1 MKIGKL
7 AHATGI
13 PAETIR
19 FYERKQLLPAPG
31 RSEGN
36 YRQYEAWHVERLTF
50 IRHCRSLDMT
60 LDEIRVLLHFKDAPE
75 GDCQGVSTLLDEHI
89 GHVSRRTRELR
100 GLERQLVQLRT
111 QCTDSN
117 VSADCGILIDLSD
130 ATPQPAARRSN
141 GRHVSGA
148 H

>member
-1 MKIGKL
+1 MQIGQL
-7 AHATGI
+7 ARVTGT

-36 YRQYEAWHVERLTF
+36 YRQYERWHAERLTF

-60 LDEIRVLLHFKDAPE
+60 LDEIRVLLRFKDAP
-75 GDCQGVSTLLDEHI
+75 GVDCHGVNTLLDEHI
-89 GHVSRRTRELR
+89 GHVSHRIRELR
-100 GLERQLVQLRT
+100 ALERQLVQLRA
-111 QCTDSN
+111 QCTESN
-117 VSADCGILIDLSD
+117 VAADCGILMGLSS
-130 ATPQPAARRSN
+130 TTTHPAAGRS
-141 GRHVSGA
+141 GDEHVPGT